1 MRGHARVS
9 ALIRQ
14 EPPGMDIVQLR
25 EHHLRR
31 ARAHPLILSTI
42 LPAEAMPPSGHP
54 LILSKEQAATVA
66 TSASM
71 SSPRQANVFLV
82 LVIYGSSSAGELIS
96 PMIPFSLTST
106 KIGSFSGITFSSAS
120 TEVGDARFL
129 EERMGTRPV
138 SGTWVLGPT
147 LGRLVSWVRGSWG
160 WQLMGLARAPAL
172 RVLRLARLVRQARL
186 PVAHDGH
193 TTGL

>member
-9 ALIRQ
+9 ALIR
-14 EPPGMDIVQLR
+14 MDIVQLR

-54 LILSKEQAATVA
+54 LILSKEQVATVA

-129 EERMGTRPV
+129 EERTGTRPV

-160 WQLMGLARAPAL
+160 WQLMGLARAPARL
-172 RVLRLARLVRQARL
+172 VLRLARLARL
-186 PVAHDGH
+186 THLVRVPE
-193 TTGL
+193 